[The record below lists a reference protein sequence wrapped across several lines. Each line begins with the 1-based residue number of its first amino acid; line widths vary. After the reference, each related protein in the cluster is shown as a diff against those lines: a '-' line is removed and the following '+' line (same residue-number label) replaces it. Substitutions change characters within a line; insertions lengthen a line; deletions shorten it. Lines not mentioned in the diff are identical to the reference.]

1 MLVASPPLVVAD
13 SLLPLLVSVCVPDS
27 PPPPPHAIC
36 SKAARGNARRGSA
49 ALGAARNGIGR
60 VAYRNQRRAATS
72 CPGLWW
78 QHVKVC
84 FFDAPTMVGA
94 MRSPRWFRPAI
105 VAIAVALGLALVGS
119 HVHASNKYLELPD
132 VQELTRSPAHRYAN
146 MGNDEVLAE
155 LRARG
160 VPFMQTAAPQ
170 PGVRLPIR
178 LTGRIHGVWI
188 HSVLPEAERATT
200 PFEILDGRLA
210 LALDD
215 FSKILE
221 RHDIVE
227 VIHFTMYRPAQTA
240 THGKDVQHFR
250 HPGGLAIDVGALKKR
265 SGHWLAVGPHWP
277 SQIGGKTC
285 GTGARSLLARR
296 GRELMSIVCEAAD
309 QRIFHFTLT
318 PHFDQAHADHLHMEI
333 KPGVKWFLIN

>member
-1 MLVASPPLVVAD
+1 
-13 SLLPLLVSVCVPDS
+13 
-27 PPPPPHAIC
+27 
-36 SKAARGNARRGSA
+36 
-49 ALGAARNGIGR
+49 
-60 VAYRNQRRAATS
+60 
-72 CPGLWW
+72 
-78 QHVKVC
+78 
-84 FFDAPTMVGA
+84 MVGA
-94 MRSPRWFRPAI
+94 MRSPRWFLMAS
-105 VAIAVALGLALVGS
+105 AVALGLALVGS
-119 HVHASNKYLELPD
+119 RVQASNKYLEIPD
-132 VQELTRSPAHRYAN
+132 VQELTSSPAHRYAN
-146 MGNDEVLAE
+146 MPNDEVLVE

-160 VPFMQTAAPQ
+160 VPFAQTAAPQ

-178 LTGRIHGVWI
+178 LTGRLHGVWI
-188 HSVLPEAERATT
+188 HSVLPEEERATT

-215 FSKILE
+215 FCKILE
-221 RHDIVE
+221 HHDIVE
-227 VIHFTMYRPAQTA
+227 VIHFTMYRPAQTLA
-240 THGKDVQHFR
+240 HSKDLQQFR
-250 HPGGLAIDVGALKKR
+250 HPGGLAIDVGAMKKR

-285 GTGARSLLARR
+285 GAGARSLLARR

>member
-1 MLVASPPLVVAD
+1 
-13 SLLPLLVSVCVPDS
+13 
-27 PPPPPHAIC
+27 
-36 SKAARGNARRGSA
+36 
-49 ALGAARNGIGR
+49 
-60 VAYRNQRRAATS
+60 
-72 CPGLWW
+72 
-78 QHVKVC
+78 
-84 FFDAPTMVGA
+84 
-94 MRSPRWFRPAI
+94 MRPPRWFTPAL
-105 VAIAVALGLALVGS
+105 VAAAVALGLALVGS
-119 HVHASNKYLELPD
+119 HVHASNRYLELPD

-146 MGNDEVLAE
+146 MGNEEVLTE

-160 VPFMQTAAPQ
+160 VPFVQTTAPQ

-188 HSVLPEAERATT
+188 HSVLPEEERATT

-215 FSKILE
+215 FSRILE

-227 VIHFTMYRPAQTA
+227 VIHFTMYRPAQTV
-240 THGKDVQHFR
+240 THGKDVQQFR

-285 GTGARSLLARR
+285 GSGARSLLARR